1 MLLTS
6 LIIYLIRRRKK
17 RREKL
22 AKCQLG
28 LV

>member
-17 RREKL
+17 RRDKL
-22 AKCQLG
+22 AKYQLG
-28 LV
+28 MV